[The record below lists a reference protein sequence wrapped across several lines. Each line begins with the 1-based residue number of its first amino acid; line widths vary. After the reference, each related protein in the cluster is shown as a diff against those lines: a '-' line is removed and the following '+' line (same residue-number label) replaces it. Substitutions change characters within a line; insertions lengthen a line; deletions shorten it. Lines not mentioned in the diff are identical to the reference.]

1 MPNPANKAAYYKQ
14 PIKALLST
22 VFFLTMTSVA
32 SASHHTPEV
41 AVTHDATHC
50 ANDVQTQSHHPK
62 YQSTRQRAMNC
73 MLNRVTSVST
83 KKHERT
89 STILCL

>member
-1 MPNPANKAAYYKQ
+1 MPNHANKAAHYKQ

-41 AVTHDATHC
+41 AVTHDDNHC
-50 ANDVQTQSHHPK
+50 AMMFKLSLTTQNTK
-62 YQSTRQRAMNC
+62 VRANV
-73 MLNRVTSVST
+73 L
-83 KKHERT
+83 
-89 STILCL
+89 